1 MLRDDEGMA
10 AAFSAFGVD
19 LLKLQWFNSDSDNI
33 EGFIPWWQVEAMPTR
48 QELPP
53 QPEVKMEEYED
64 YYGYSNA
71 DIMGEQDWLEDIKRD
86 DEEWEEEPPPAKKR
100 KKLKKKQQSSS
111 VSNATKNKKKPS
123 KNGVEKKPIR
133 RVEHQSKFVTCA
145 SCGSELSKKVG
156 FIFGRI
162 HFVKRRSFKIYAE
175 GVFRVLLFLQRV
187 KSPLPFPLV
196 LQSNISDAS

>member
-33 EGFIPWWQVEAMPTR
+33 EGFIPWWQVMAMSTR

-64 YYGYSNA
+64 YYGYSKA
-71 DIMGEQDWLEDIKRD
+71 DIMGEQDWLEDIKSD
-86 DEEWEEEPPPAKKR
+86 DEEWEEQPPPAKKR
-100 KKLKKKQQSSS
+100 KLKKKQQASS
-111 VSNATKNKKKPS
+111 VSNAIKNKKIPS

-145 SCGSELSKKVG
+145 SCGSELSKKAG
-156 FIFGRI
+156 FIFGRVHLI
-162 HFVKRRSFKIYAE
+162 HFFK
-175 GVFRVLLFLQRV
+175 GVASKNLCRGCFRVLLFL
-187 KSPLPFPLV
+187 
-196 LQSNISDAS
+196 